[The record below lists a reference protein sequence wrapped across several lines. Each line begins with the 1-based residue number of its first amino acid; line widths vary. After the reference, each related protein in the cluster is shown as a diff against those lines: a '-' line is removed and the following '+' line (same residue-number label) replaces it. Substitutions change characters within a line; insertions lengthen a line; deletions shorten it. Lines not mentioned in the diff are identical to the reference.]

1 MKNSRKEVEL
11 QVNMQCIPLSSNSH
25 RLVHLHGKHTAS
37 SSEHGFAVPQNLRA
51 YEQLA

>member
-11 QVNMQCIPLSSNSH
+11 QVNCIPLRSNSH
-25 RLVHLHGKHTAS
+25 RLVHLHRKDTVN
-37 SSEHGFAVPQNLRA
+37 SSEQGFAVPQNLRA